1 MFVTALFT
9 PTVLNYIKFT
19 NFIEKNIDKDSNL
32 NEEFGDDELTFIPKY
47 CNASL
52 LIKSL
57 ELRVK
62 IFTIIVFNYNPNATD
77 IVSPPPE
84 IAYFF

>member
-19 NFIEKNIDKDSNL
+19 NLIEKNIDTDSNL
-32 NEEFGDDELTFIPKY
+32 NEEFGDDELTFITKF
-47 CNASL
+47 CNVSL

-62 IFTIIVFNYNPNATD
+62 IFTIIVFNYIPNSTD
-77 IVSPPPE
+77 ILSPPPE
-84 IAYFF
+84 NT